1 MTDRL
6 FEMQQVAGRRFQ
18 AHSSAVL
25 ICNPVQKE
33 ALWEKS
39 FPKNKSLF
47 LERSGNLTGHKGGL
61 YCHVSFEI
69 EILKNLMQTVKITGK
84 ETECTSVWAKTG
96 IILAYNLI
104 YKCYIRASRVSETFE
119 S

>member
-18 AHSSAVL
+18 AHSAAVL

-39 FPKNKSLF
+39 FPKNKNPF
-47 LERSGNLTGHKGGL
+47 LERSGNLTG
-61 YCHVSFEI
+61 
-69 EILKNLMQTVKITGK
+69 Q
-84 ETECTSVWAKTG
+84 
-96 IILAYNLI
+96 
-104 YKCYIRASRVSETFE
+104 
-119 S
+119 

>member
-18 AHSSAVL
+18 AHSAAVL

-39 FPKNKSLF
+39 FPKNKSPF
-47 LERSGNLTGHKGGL
+47 LERSGNLTGQKGGL

-69 EILKNLMQTVKITGK
+69 EILKNLRCKK
-84 ETECTSVWAKTG
+84 
-96 IILAYNLI
+96 
-104 YKCYIRASRVSETFE
+104 
-119 S
+119 